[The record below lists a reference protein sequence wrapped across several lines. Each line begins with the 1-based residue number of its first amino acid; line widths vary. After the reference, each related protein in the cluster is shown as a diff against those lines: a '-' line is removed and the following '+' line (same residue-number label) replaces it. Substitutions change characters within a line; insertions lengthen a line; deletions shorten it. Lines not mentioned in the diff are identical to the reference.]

1 MALETVANE
10 PKKLAKNFRQSADIE
25 NFYRFIHENDLRKEA
40 KLIFEKL
47 HAQIKM
53 QNKKKKAKRK
63 SKAKAKKVLH

>member
-1 MALETVANE
+1 MALETANTE
-10 PKKLAKNFRQSADIE
+10 EKKLGKNFRNSPDVE

-53 QNKKKKAKRK
+53 QDKKAKR
-63 SKAKAKKVLH
+63 SRRKKKTLQ